1 MIRRK
6 RRNHASTFKAK
17 VALEALKGEYTLTE
31 LADRYDSHSNQ
42 IQYWKMMLTDGAVD
56 LFGAGE
62 KDRKGTE
69 AEIDKLHS
77 KIGQLTM
84 ERDFL
89 AEKRSVVE

>member
-1 MIRRK
+1 
-6 RRNHASTFKAK
+6 
-17 VALEALKGEYTLTE
+17 
-31 LADRYDSHSNQ
+31 
-42 IQYWKMMLTDGAVD
+42 MLTDGAVD

-62 KDRKGTE
+62 KDRIGME